1 VVHKSSPLGEMKRS
15 ALLRECIIGS
25 DAAVPAASLP
35 SLKIWRE
42 LDRKSSISVILFL
55 KSHAVPGMTDERV
68 SRIARL
74 SNLFGLTRPCAGIGV
89 PRLER
94 PLPPHAPASR
104 FLPVVLWTHET
115 QHKPP

>member
-1 VVHKSSPLGEMKRS
+1 MVHKSSPLGEMKRS

-68 SRIARL
+68 
-74 SNLFGLTRPCAGIGV
+74 C
-89 PRLER
+89 LES
-94 PLPPHAPASR
+94 PDFPIFSASR
-104 FLPVVLWTHET
+104 DLARG
-115 QHKPP
+115 

>member
-55 KSHAVPGMTDERV
+55 KSHAVPGMTVERV
-68 SRIARL
+68 CIESSVFPIIVIVAL
-74 SNLFGLTRPCAGIGV
+74 LVEGQPVSGAV
-89 PRLER
+89 PRYIGPSNDGLIYGSM
-94 PLPPHAPASR
+94 SR
-104 FLPVVLWTHET
+104 RFDGF
-115 QHKPP
+115 